1 MVKDGIDPNRQ
12 VDAMKRTNELH
23 SQLPVHDYGRAVQ
36 NALSWL
42 GDRYLLAAP
51 IAVRKH
57 DRDADSGFIGT
68 RRRHGW
74 LRN

>member
-1 MVKDGIDPNRQ
+1 
-12 VDAMKRTNELH
+12 MKRPNEPH

-42 GDRYLLAAP
+42 GDRYLLATP
-51 IAVRKH
+51 IAVRKL
-57 DRDADSGFIGT
+57 DRNADSGFIGT
-68 RRRHGW
+68 RRRNGW